1 MVFKKVIQNLC
12 TELIQKRIR
21 LKRSFI
27 VLKQCWRDDAK
38 VIRFL
43 FVKIETDSL
52 ESSEATDGNV
62 SWISRPQSYTV
73 CICQSIIENIMSNKH
88 NVSATIICNGR
99 PALTRKAKYLIKLLK
114 SLVPEDT
121 LDYIECEFCS
131 EARYNQ
137 NLMAEAV
144 FTILVDSL
152 KPISIE
158 DSRLSLKVNEL
169 AHMLISYID
178 PFRLS
183 RNE

>member
-1 MVFKKVIQNLC
+1 
-12 TELIQKRIR
+12 
-21 LKRSFI
+21 
-27 VLKQCWRDDAK
+27 
-38 VIRFL
+38 
-43 FVKIETDSL
+43 
-52 ESSEATDGNV
+52 
-62 SWISRPQSYTV
+62 
-73 CICQSIIENIMSNKH
+73 MSNK
-88 NVSATIICNGR
+88 NIKPCATIVCNGH

-121 LDYIECEFCS
+121 LVYIECEFCA

-137 NLMAEAV
+137 NLRAEAV